1 MDEEKNKVVPLKE
14 LIAEREAHGTPLPK
28 LEVPS
33 WLEQM
38 TLMNEHLGRI
48 ANTLEFAVDNGLT
61 VVTPADRAV
70 ASLRAQAHEMQMQ
83 LQAIEE
89 EKTKIVT

>member
-1 MDEEKNKVVPLKE
+1 MDENEDKIVPIGNVE
-14 LIAEREAHGTPLPK
+14 AAEPK
-28 LEVPS
+28 TAPPNL
-33 WLEQM
+33 LEQM
-38 TLMNEHLGRI
+38 TLLTEHVGRI

-70 ASLRAQAHEMQMQ
+70 ASLRAQAHEMQMK